1 MLSINSIRYY
11 QENHKMMKIIEN
23 NRILSFGVSVI
34 NSTEFKSQVC
44 HVNCVNFVKPPN
56 LTIGCLIY
64 TKRMIII
71 FNSQSCFVRFKLQ
84 NEYEALNT
92 GSGKEYV
99 LNTLSTRVPLGNMWL
114 KMFRRLW
121 ETIRD
126 RVGLSPSQ

>member
-23 NRILSFGVSVI
+23 NRIFSFGVFVI

-44 HVNCVNFVKPPN
+44 HINCVNFVKPPN

-64 TKRMIII
+64 KKRMIKI

-92 GSGKEYV
+92 VAKNMCLTHYRPGPHWEICGSRCLEGFGK
-99 LNTLSTRVPLGNMWL
+99 P
-114 KMFRRLW
+114 
-121 ETIRD
+121 
-126 RVGLSPSQ
+126 